1 MCVLST
7 HSDQVL
13 QPGSIQGFND
23 SISPFCRDTER
34 FSQASQISQAS
45 QKKYAAILLGETSL
59 FLLSNQVFVEESRG
73 QTAAGPCLLGY
84 LAQRIGSV
92 PDAKMDENR
101 WEDDGK
107 LMGIWWEYDGKLM
120 EIWSEYVAKAVCGEN
135 MWELNHSLK
144 S

>member
-7 HSDQVL
+7 HSEQVL

-107 LMGIWWEYDGKLM
+107 LMGI
-120 EIWSEYVAKAVCGEN
+120 
-135 MWELNHSLK
+135 
-144 S
+144 